1 MMNDDLDRV
10 VPLDQL
16 DDFKV
21 ADGDPDVRGWEVV
34 ASDGR
39 KIGEVDQLL
48 VDTAAMKVR
57 YLDVDVDND
66 LVAGSSDTSD
76 RHVLIPIGYARL
88 DEGSDRVI
96 VDQLASSDIVGLP
109 EYTHGPITRDFESSV
124 RSRFDTGYTSAG
136 TTGATAGAAGLASA
150 GAADTTRDTD
160 NDFYSHDLY
169 DDNRFYGARR
179 NMEGNEARLTLSEE
193 ELAVRKQRMAAG
205 EVDIHKRVETEHVST
220 PVTTMREEAVIERRP
235 ISDATLQAG
244 TARIEGDE
252 IRIPLMEEEVIV
264 EKRVVPTEELV
275 VRKHTVQETET
286 VEADLRKER
295 VDIDRQGDVQL
306 RDEHRDDRL

>member
-21 ADGDPDVRGWEVV
+21 ADGDPDVRGWEVI

-57 YLDVDVDND
+57 YLDVDLDD
-66 LVAGSSDTSD
+66 ELVAGDASD

-96 VDQLASSDIVGLP
+96 VDQLASSDVVGLP
-109 EYTHGPITRDFESSV
+109 EYTHGPITRDFETSV
-124 RSRFDTGYTSAG
+124 RSRFDTGYTAAG
-136 TTGATAGAAGLASA
+136 TTGVAAE
-150 GAADTTRDTD
+150 TTRD

-179 NMEGNEARLTLSEE
+179 GLEGDEARMTLSEE
-193 ELAVRKQRMAAG
+193 ELSVRKQRMEAG

-220 PVTTMREEAVIERRP
+220 PVTTMREEAVVERRP

-252 IRIPLMEEEVIV
+252 IHVPLMEEEAVV
-264 EKRVVPTEELV
+264 EKRVVPKEELV
-275 VRKHTVQETET
+275 VRKQTVHDTET

-295 VDIDRQGDVQL
+295 VDVDRQGDVQ
-306 RDEHRDDRL
+306 RRDDRL

>member
-16 DDFKV
+16 DDYKV
-21 ADGDPDVRGWEVV
+21 AEGDPDVRGWEVV

-66 LVAGSSDTSD
+66 LVAGATDASD

-96 VDQLASSDIVGLP
+96 VDNLASSDVVGLP

-124 RSRFDTGYTSAG
+124 RSRFDSGYSGMG
-136 TTGATAGAAGLASA
+136 TTAGAAGLASA
-150 GAADTTRDTD
+150 EAMDTTRDTTAD
-160 NDFYSHDLY
+160 TDFYSHDLY

-179 NMEGNEARLTLSEE
+179 GMEGDEARLTLSEE
-193 ELAVRKQRMAAG
+193 ELEIRKQRMSAG
-205 EVDIHKRVETEHVST
+205 EVDVHKRVETEHVTT
-220 PVTTMREEAVIERRP
+220 PVTTYREEAVVERRP
-235 ISDATLQAG
+235 ISDETLQAG

-252 IRIPLMEEEVIV
+252 IRVPLMEEEVIV
-264 EKRVVPTEELV
+264 EKRVVPKEELV
-275 VRKHTVQETET
+275 VKKHMVQETEN
-286 VEADLRKER
+286 VEADLRRER
-295 VDIDRQGDVQL
+295 ADVDRQGDVQL
-306 RDEHRDDRL
+306 RDERRDDRL

>member
-124 RSRFDTGYTSAG
+124 RSRFDSGY
-136 TTGATAGAAGLASA
+136 TTGATGAAAGAAGLAST

-179 NMEGNEARLTLSEE
+179 NMEGDEARLTLSEE

-295 VDIDRQGDVQL
+295 VDIDRQGDAQL

>member
-21 ADGDPDVRGWEVV
+21 AEGDPDVRGWEVV

-66 LVAGSSDTSD
+66 LVAGATDASD

-88 DEGSDRVI
+88 DEASDRVI
-96 VDQLASSDIVGLP
+96 VDQLASSDVVGLP

-124 RSRFDTGYTSAG
+124 RSRFDAGYTATG
-136 TTGATAGAAGLASA
+136 TGTAATAGAAGLASTESTE
-150 GAADTTRDTD
+150 TTRD

-179 NMEGNEARLTLSEE
+179 GMEGDEARMTLSEE
-193 ELAVRKQRMAAG
+193 ELEIRRQRMSAG

-220 PVTTMREEAVIERRP
+220 PVTTMREEAVVERRP

-252 IRIPLMEEEVIV
+252 IHVPLMEEEVVV
-264 EKRVVPTEELV
+264 EKRVVPKEELV
-275 VRKHTVQETET
+275 VKKHMVQETET

-295 VDIDRQGDVQL
+295 VDVDRSGEVNL
-306 RDEHRDDRL
+306 RDERRDDRL

>member
-16 DDFKV
+16 DDYKV
-21 ADGDPDVRGWEVV
+21 AEGDPDVRGWEVV

-66 LVAGSSDTSD
+66 LVAGATDASD

-96 VDQLASSDIVGLP
+96 VDQLASGDVVGLP
-109 EYTHGPITRDFESSV
+109 EYTHGPITRDFETSV
-124 RSRFDTGYTSAG
+124 RSRFDAGYTAG
-136 TTGATAGAAGLASA
+136 AATAGAAGLASTEA
-150 GAADTTRDTD
+150 TETPETPRD

-179 NMEGNEARLTLSEE
+179 NLEGDEARMTLSEE
-193 ELAVRKQRMAAG
+193 ELEIRRQRMSAG

-220 PVTTMREEAVIERRP
+220 PVTTMREEAVVERRP
-235 ISDATLQAG
+235 ITDETLHAG
-244 TARIEGDE
+244 TTRMEGDE
-252 IRIPLMEEEVIV
+252 IRIPLMEEEVVV
-264 EKRVVPTEELV
+264 EKRIVPKEELV
-275 VRKHTVQETET
+275 VRKHTVQETEN

-295 VDIDRQGDVQL
+295 VDVDRSGEVNL
-306 RDEHRDDRL
+306 RDERRDDRL

>member
-124 RSRFDTGYTSAG
+124 RSRFDTGYT
-136 TTGATAGAAGLASA
+136 TGATGAAAGAAGLAST

-169 DDNRFYGARR
+169 DDNKFYGARR
-179 NMEGNEARLTLSEE
+179 NMEGDEARLTLSEE

-295 VDIDRQGDVQL
+295 VDINRQGDAQL

>member
-21 ADGDPDVRGWEVV
+21 AEGDPDVRGWEVV

-66 LVAGSSDTSD
+66 LVAGATDASD

-88 DEGSDRVI
+88 DEASDRVI
-96 VDQLASSDIVGLP
+96 VDQLASSDVVGLP
-109 EYTHGPITRDFESSV
+109 EYTHGPITRDFETSV
-124 RSRFDTGYTSAG
+124 RSRFDAGYTATG
-136 TTGATAGAAGLASA
+136 TTAAAGAAGLAS
-150 GAADTTRDTD
+150 TESTETPRD

-179 NMEGNEARLTLSEE
+179 GMEGDEARMTLSEE
-193 ELAVRKQRMAAG
+193 ELEIRRQRMSAG
-205 EVDIHKRVETEHVST
+205 EVDIHKRVVTEHVST
-220 PVTTMREEAVIERRP
+220 PVTTMREEAVVERRP
-235 ISDATLQAG
+235 ISEATLQAG

-252 IRIPLMEEEVIV
+252 IHVPLMEEEVIV
-264 EKRVVPTEELV
+264 EKRVVPKEELV
-275 VRKHTVQETET
+275 VKKHMVQETET

-295 VDIDRQGDVQL
+295 VDVDRSGDVNL
-306 RDEHRDDRL
+306 RDELRDDRL

>member
-124 RSRFDTGYTSAG
+124 RSRFDSGY
-136 TTGATAGAAGLASA
+136 TTGATGAAAGAAGLAST

-179 NMEGNEARLTLSEE
+179 NMEGDEARLTLSEE
-193 ELAVRKQRMAAG
+193 ELAVRKQRMSAG

-295 VDIDRQGDVQL
+295 VDIDRQGDVNL